1 MEKLREEIGFR
12 IRQARRNSGLKN
24 IREAAELFA
33 VSEGTWGNW
42 ERGDAFPGPEELLSI
57 AEKFGVTF
65 DYLFTGQY
73 ATFPTLG
80 HTVREHQTEWGRLET
95 PPTDIEVRIIG
106 MLRRI
111 GPKERQHLINLITN
125 AYYDEVEGIK
135 AKE

>member
-1 MEKLREEIGFR
+1 MAKVRNEIGGR
-12 IRQARRNSGLKN
+12 
-24 IREAAELFA
+24 IREARKNAGVKNLKEAADMFG

-65 DYLFTGQY
+65 DYLFTGRP
-73 ATFPTLG
+73 TTDPTLG
-80 HTVREHQTEWGRLET
+80 HTVREHQTAWGHLET
-95 PPTDIEVRIIG
+95 PPSDFEARVLG

-135 AKE
+135 PKE